1 MYNYKQSNSRFQYI
15 LRKMCK
21 KLSIFAFYIKTPRFI
36 FCTLV
41 MCDKCKIWC
50 QIRMKH
56 PAKKSKKTALVYKN
70 KKQKRKNRAS
80 SGKPAVRAAGSL
92 SSGQIKNDFL
102 PISCRHPYHRRK
114 KEKFDFPTSPPG
126 ILTTGTEKKSL
137 FSRLPPPGVLSHR
150 REKINLDFSASPSG
164 HPSRR
169 RRKAELIF
177 PASPVCR
184 PSFRCRKAKLVFPV
198 FPSVILTTDT
208 EKQSL
213 FSRFSPSGVLRA
225 GAEKQSLFFR
235 FSPLLAFASAARY
248 LFPCSS
254 LALPFSQTRILHRQP
269 FSITNP
275 LRACLPRLSP
285 APKKVCRQPFPL
297 SLPSLLFRPSLLF
310 PQSPNGFMPCPSPA
324 PACFF
329 PNFSQTMDFDK
340 KNRAPQD
347 AIFLLLFKFV
357 QFN

>member
-56 PAKKSKKTALVYKN
+56 PAKKSKKRLLFTRIKN
-70 KKQKRKNRAS
+70 KKEKIVLPQANRLFAPPAAS
-80 SGKPAVRAAGSL
+80 AAERSKTIFCRFHAV
-92 SSGQIKNDFL
+92 
-102 PISCRHPYHRRK
+102 
-114 KEKFDFPTSPPG
+114 
-126 ILTTGTEKKSL
+126 ILTTGAKKKNSISRLFPVCRPLTTGTGKKSL
-137 FSRLPPPGVLSHR
+137 FSRLPPPGVLYHR

-198 FPSVILTTDT
+198 FPSVILTKDT
-208 EKQSL
+208 EKKSL
-213 FSRFSPSGVLRA
+213 FS
-225 GAEKQSLFFR
+225 R

-254 LALPFSQTRILHRQP
+254 PALPFSQTRTVNHFLSQTHCVPAFPGFPPHQKRSAANLFPSLFLPSSSAPLCFFHNLQTVLCP
-269 FSITNP
+269 ALSP
-275 LRACLPRLSP
+275 LRLVSFPTFHKPWILTKKT
-285 APKKVCRQPFPL
+285 APHRTRF
-297 SLPSLLFRPSLLF
+297 
-310 PQSPNGFMPCPSPA
+310 
-324 PACFF
+324 
-329 PNFSQTMDFDK
+329 
-340 KNRAPQD
+340 
-347 AIFLLLFKFV
+347 FLLLFKFV

>member
-1 MYNYKQSNSRFQYI
+1 MFTRI
-15 LRKMCK
+15 
-21 KLSIFAFYIKTPRFI
+21 
-36 FCTLV
+36 
-41 MCDKCKIWC
+41 
-50 QIRMKH
+50 
-56 PAKKSKKTALVYKN
+56 KN
-70 KKQKRKNRAS
+70 KKEKIVLPQANRLFAPPAASAAERSKTIFCRFHAVILTTGAKKKNS
-80 SGKPAVRAAGSL
+80 
-92 SSGQIKNDFL
+92 
-102 PISCRHPYHRRK
+102 ISRLFPVCRP
-114 KEKFDFPTSPPG
+114 
-126 ILTTGTEKKSL
+126 LTTGTEKKSL
-137 FSRLPPPGVLSHR
+137 FSRLPPPGVLYHR

-184 PSFRCRKAKLVFPV
+184 PSFRCRKAKLVFPG
-198 FPSVILTTDT
+198 FPRCWLLRLPLAIF
-208 EKQSL
+208 SL
-213 FSRFSPSGVLRA
+213 
-225 GAEKQSLFFR
+225 
-235 FSPLLAFASAARY
+235 
-248 LFPCSS
+248 LFPCSAF
-254 LALPFSQTRILHRQP
+254 LTNPHRQP

-297 SLPSLLFRPSLLF
+297 ALPSLLFRPSLLF
-310 PQSPNGFMPCPSPA
+310 PQSPNGFMPCPFPA